1 MNLHQ
6 RFSHAFC
13 GAGLVLALA
22 VLPATWAL
30 APTSGAAMPSPAVA
44 AQTQAGQLDINTA
57 TLDQLKALPGI
68 GDVYA
73 KKIVAGRP
81 YSSKSQLTSKG
92 ILPQAVYNKI
102 KGQIVASHS
111 KK

>member
-1 MNLHQ
+1 
-6 RFSHAFC
+6 
-13 GAGLVLALA
+13 VLT

-44 AQTQAGQLDINTA
+44 AQAQAGQLDINTA
-57 TLDQLKALPGI
+57 TVDQLKALPGI

-102 KGQIVASHS
+102 KGQIVASHL

>member
-1 MNLHQ
+1 MSLHK
-6 RFSHAFC
+6 RFSHVFC
-13 GAGLVLALA
+13 GAGLVFALA
-22 VLPATWAL
+22 VMPATWAL
-30 APTSGAAMPSPAVA
+30 SPTGTAKPGPAVA
-44 AQTQAGQLDINTA
+44 AQAQTGQVDINTA
-57 TLDQLKALPGI
+57 SVDQLKALPGI

-73 KKIVAGRP
+73 KKIIAGRP

-102 KGQIVASHS
+102 KGQIVANHP